1 MYIPRQGLS
10 PRRTWPHL
18 PTHCSVSPL
27 SRCSVLPCCPRCL
40 WAPFLLCC
48 QNGAIILRAAELQP
62 PYAPGL
68 SQGSHFHREEL
79 GVLSKY
85 YSTELEGR
93 AEHSENDSLC
103 GRGAC
108 AAWRCCLER
117 CSVESMSALTNSKTD
132 AECWWCLWPLKPL

>member
-1 MYIPRQGLS
+1 MYVPRRGLS
-10 PRRTWPHL
+10 PWRTWPHL
-18 PTHCSVSPL
+18 PTYCSVSPL
-27 SRCSVLPCCPRCL
+27 SRHSVLLYCSQRPRV
-40 WAPFLLCC
+40 PFLHRC
-48 QNGAIILRAAELQP
+48 QNGTIALRAAELQP
-62 PYAPGL
+62 PSAPRL
-68 SQGSHFHREEL
+68 SQGSHFHQEEL

-117 CSVESMSALTNSKTD
+117 CSAESMSALTNSKTD
-132 AECWWCLWPLKPL
+132 AEC